1 MKKLYYIIG
10 VAVLL
15 AVSCERELNWNEE
28 SSSEEGIA
36 LSFSCSDMATRAV
49 DGVGNENLIK
59 QIDYFIFPYGEEEK
73 VADDAEYVYTKT
85 LVPKDN
91 GLAGTYKDT
100 IQTGVLN
107 QIFANGFY
115 DSACFTSND
124 FAFSRLRNYNF
135 LRYGKRFK

>member
-1 MKKLYYIIG
+1 MKKFYYIIG

-59 QIDYFIFPYGEEEK
+59 KIDYFIFAYGEDGT
-73 VADDAEYVYTKT
+73 VADDA
-85 LVPKDN
+85 
-91 GLAGTYKDT
+91 
-100 IQTGVLN
+100 
-107 QIFANGFY
+107 
-115 DSACFTSND
+115 
-124 FAFSRLRNYNF
+124 
-135 LRYGKRFK
+135 